1 MDFGRKKPNALF
13 KAVHDTSNP
22 MNWFERMRLKQREKP
37 ESSNVALA
45 HRTLETRQQAMIAKS
60 GSGDQRALGKLAAM
74 DPVEYYKKNSGV
86 LTLSRSDPV
95 LIKKIRESSVP
106 DNDISTMASETAETV
121 LGTPPE
127 GSPGAPA
134 AATAPEG
141 EASPPEGSPSVG
153 GGGSAAAAVPPL
165 AASKKELDT
174 MLTKSREE
182 GAEAMKLVTDTNFE
196 LVMDRDLVP
205 FRSGEKEAV
214 RDGMNYFME
223 QLTKMAEKIK
233 EKDPKAP
240 FTWPSNIEVRK
251 TTNAGK
257 IGRLFIDGQDIK
269 AYVERNKEDPGLV
282 DRLSR
287 VGTGFDIIRN
297 ALKAERQSRG
307 PLTAAMSDA
316 EVMTY
321 MDREYPLLRDAFGS
335 LQKQIDDSLKTIR
348 PKRPG
353 GRPKGVKNKKSAMV
367 TTALAM
373 SGGTDADTEGADEES
388 S

>member
-22 MNWFERMRLKQREKP
+22 LNWFERMRLKQREKP

-45 HRTLETRQQAMIAKS
+45 HRTLETRQQAMVAKS

-74 DPVEYYKKNSGV
+74 DPVEYYKKNSGL

-106 DNDISTMASETAETV
+106 DNGISTMASETAETV
-121 LGTPPE
+121 LGAPPE
-127 GSPGAPA
+127 GSPE
-134 AATAPEG
+134 APEG
-141 EASPPEGSPSVG
+141 EASPSEGPSVG
-153 GGGSAAAAVPPL
+153 GGGSAAAAAAAVPPL
-165 AASKKELDT
+165 ATSKKELDT

-182 GAEAMKLVTDTNFE
+182 GAEAMKNVSDVYLN
-196 LVMDRDLVP
+196 LAMDRALDP
-205 FRSGEKEAV
+205 FRSGNKEAV

-223 QLTKMAEKIK
+223 QVTKMAEIVK

-287 VGTGFDIIRN
+287 VGSVFDVVRN
-297 ALKAERQSRG
+297 ALKAEREKRG
-307 PLTAAMSDA
+307 PLLATMSDA

-335 LQKQIDDSLKTIR
+335 LQKQIDDSLKSIR

-373 SGGTDADTEGADEES
+373 SGGTDADTEGVDEES